1 MEELFPKVIE
11 YGVLGFLCC
20 YLVMKGVAAIQA
32 LTKVIEKL
40 TEVVNQLQIQS
51 MTTAAKLDSIDHRLS
66 HIEHLLHTYFLPP
79 EAPRFKAKALA
90 S

>member
-40 TEVVNQLQIQS
+40 TETVNNLQIES
-51 MTTAAKLDSIDHRLS
+51 ATTASKLNSIENRLS
-66 HIEHLLHTYFLPP
+66 HIEHLLHSYYLPP
-79 EAPRFKAKALA
+79 ESPKYRQKALA
-90 S
+90 N